1 MHYFLVALQ
10 FLTRIHII
18 KQGNLR
24 AADFGRSTRYFP
36 LVGLV
41 LGILYMLAS
50 WCLIAIFGWSNVVTT
65 TLVILPVLLTGALH
79 CDGFMDTMDGLFS
92 GRERDRMLEIM
103 KDSRVGS
110 FGVVAFVMLMMIN
123 WSLLRDTPL
132 LLIMTTLFVMPI
144 VGRMAMVLA
153 ISFFSY
159 AREEGMGKA
168 FSDHANGKT
177 VLIAAIST
185 VLFVIPWGPA
195 AIYALFAGLSFAW
208 FFSTYAARRL
218 GGLTGDVYGAV
229 EILTETVVLF
239 VFFAAHWLPGG
250 MLLLWKS
257 W

>member
-1 MHYFLVALQ
+1 
-10 FLTRIHII
+10 
-18 KQGNLR
+18 
-24 AADFGRSTRYFP
+24 
-36 LVGLV
+36 
-41 LGILYMLAS
+41 
-50 WCLIAIFGWSNVVTT
+50 
-65 TLVILPVLLTGALH
+65 
-79 CDGFMDTMDGLFS
+79 
-92 GRERDRMLEIM
+92 
-103 KDSRVGS
+103 
-110 FGVVAFVMLMMIN
+110 MLMMIN

-185 VLFVIPWGPA
+185 VLFVTPWGPA
-195 AIYALFAGLSFAW
+195 AIYALFTGLSFAW